1 MGMTFEICNEGEIYM
16 ICQGSGGGYGDVLE
30 RDPELVMK
38 DLREDLMSHENA
50 HDIYKVVSDQAK
62 LVVDVETT
70 AEFRAADRRQRI
82 ARGKP
87 YDACV
92 AEWVPPAPPAHQ
104 PYSGCW
110 KDSTRNHAQTP

>member
-50 HDIYKVVSDQAK
+50 HDIYKVVYDQVN
-62 LVVDVETT
+62 LVIDDLVDRSEEHTS
-70 AEFRAADRRQRI
+70 ELQSLMRI
-82 ARGKP
+82 SYAVFCLKKKNASRG
-87 YDACV
+87 V
-92 AEWVPPAPPAHQ
+92 QV
-104 PYSGCW
+104 S
-110 KDSTRNHAQTP
+110 NV

>member
-50 HDIYKVVSDQAK
+50 HDIYKVVYDK
-62 LVVDVETT
+62 VNLVVDVEAT
-70 AEFRAADRRQRI
+70 AELRAAERRRTEEHTSELQ
-82 ARGKP
+82 
-87 YDACV
+87 
-92 AEWVPPAPPAHQ
+92 
-104 PYSGCW
+104 SLM
-110 KDSTRNHAQTP
+110 RNAYAVFCLKKK